1 MNIIFGSGLVGLLAK
16 AIFPS
21 WKIIPFYRSRF
32 FSYNPALD
40 DNWIVKDARLDSFVK
55 DLMVM
60 PPAIYPYIKAY
71 SVGGDLVREHHKD
84 LCEDWLYKVFGVN
97 YPNHAE
103 KYLSTRMT
111 QFVYDL
117 RLNQLY
123 QSLTNKYIDEIKE
136 EASKGSVESIG
147 NHYFVRNGK
156 RVDFDNAISTIP
168 LDALQKLMGVN
179 SKLESKPVHYLHIK
193 TDDLDFE
200 GANQVFVAD
209 KLYGF
214 HKVTN
219 IAPGRYMIHCHEDIP
234 QPGAYF
240 MAFMKNFDIIDG
252 TSVNGVIPI
261 GNLPN
266 LDNAVD
272 NGIFCVGS
280 YAEWDWCADI
290 GTCIIRLLGHSQR
303 QLRSKPVFNSNG

>member
-1 MNIIFGSGLVGLLAK
+1 MNVIFGSGLIGLLAK

-40 DNWIVKDARLDSFVK
+40 DNYIVEDTRLDSFVK
-55 DLMVM
+55 DLMGTA
-60 PPAIYPYIKAY
+60 PKTYPYSRAY
-71 SVGGDLVREHHKD
+71 SISGHLVKEYHKD
-84 LCEDWLYKVFGVN
+84 LCEDWLYKIFGVN

-103 KYLSTRMT
+103 KYFSTRMT
-111 QFVYDL
+111 QSVYNI

-136 EASKGSVESIG
+136 EAAKGAVESIG
-147 NHYFVRNGK
+147 DHYFVRNGN

-168 LDALQKLMGVN
+168 LDSLQKLMGIT
-179 SKLESKPVHYLHIK
+179 SKLESKPVHYLHVR
-193 TDDLDFE
+193 TRNLDFE
-200 GANQVFVAD
+200 GANQVFVVD
-209 KLYGF
+209 KLFGF
-214 HKVTN
+214 YKVIN
-219 IAPGRYMIHCHEDIP
+219 IAPERYMIYCNEDIP

-240 MAFMKNFDIIDG
+240 MAFMQNFDIIDG
-252 TSVNGVIPI
+252 TSINGVIPI

-266 LDNAVD
+266 TDDVVD

-280 YAEWDWCADI
+280 YAEWDWCADV
-290 GTCIIRLLGHSQR
+290 GSCILRLLGHSQR
-303 QLRSKPVFNSNG
+303 HFKPKPAFKPNG